1 MQITSFTIVYS
12 TVYSGR
18 SKKTPKLCVTGLCV
32 GNSLVTGEFPT
43 QRANNMEN
51 VPIWWC
57 HHIQTTKTVII
68 SLYLQATWSK
78 NDISLVHE
86 ISFIYLNF
94 LSLRPRKVGTNV
106 TMMRTIEVF
115 NCMKRVEFQSQNVGI
130 CSNWYNRGC
139 IYGFID
145 TVQLARVMA
154 WCLTAPRHYLN
165 QCGFLISGVLCHSP
179 ESNQVY
185 NNGCLSRDAYPVCGP
200 CFNLLRVAI

>member
-94 LSLRPRKVGTNV
+94 FIIETEKSGYQCDHDHGWPSTQPGTCTQPCPIV
-106 TMMRTIEVF
+106 DTAVPPLLTQPCPGRTMSTAV
-115 NCMKRVEFQSQNVGI
+115 
-130 CSNWYNRGC
+130 C
-139 IYGFID
+139 IYVAG
-145 TVQLARVMA
+145 
-154 WCLTAPRHYLN
+154 
-165 QCGFLISGVLCHSP
+165 LCASCP
-179 ESNQVY
+179 AV
-185 NNGCLSRDAYPVCGP
+185 
-200 CFNLLRVAI
+200 

>member
-86 ISFIYLNF
+86 ISFIYLIFFIIETEKSGHQCDHDHAVSANRILWVYAGF
-94 LSLRPRKVGTNV
+94 WWYHGILLVHLQDSVGAFGAKWLTKWLHHAKAPPR
-106 TMMRTIEVF
+106 R
-115 NCMKRVEFQSQNVGI
+115 
-130 CSNWYNRGC
+130 
-139 IYGFID
+139 
-145 TVQLARVMA
+145 
-154 WCLTAPRHYLN
+154 
-165 QCGFLISGVLCHSP
+165 GVLRWEWSNKDVHLVTTFVFCHVSK
-179 ESNQVY
+179 
-185 NNGCLSRDAYPVCGP
+185 C
-200 CFNLLRVAI
+200 